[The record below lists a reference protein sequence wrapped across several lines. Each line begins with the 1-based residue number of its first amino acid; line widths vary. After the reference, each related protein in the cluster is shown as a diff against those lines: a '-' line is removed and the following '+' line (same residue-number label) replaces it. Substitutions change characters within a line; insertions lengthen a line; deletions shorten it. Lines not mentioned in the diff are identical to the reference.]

1 MSEDAAFIREL
12 YAARYRRLVGQLVG
26 VAGDVATAEAV
37 VQEAFVSAVQQPRAF
52 RRLDDPEI
60 WLRSVAVAAARSRW
74 RRTSLRRAAASGPAT
89 TRGPAGELSAD
100 HLAILGSLRRLPPVQ
115 RDVVALHDLA
125 GLGVEQVAQTLGVPT
140 RAVGARLSRGQKSLR
155 SLLADPLPGRATAYR
170 RKAQVAPTDLRALR
184 ISSHVEA
191 VVRPPPFDQLLRRA
205 QAGRRRRRTRRAG
218 LLALVVVA
226 AGATVVALE
235 RGPDLAVVPVPPPV
249 TSTPVPDAS
258 RTRAS
263 APPPSAPQ
271 SPSAAPTSRPPAS
284 LRAAPIIA
292 SSTRLTT
299 LRADAGGFLLEVFA
313 GCPDVTTCESAW
325 RLADPGGAQVTAG
338 TLTGGYTIVTPYPGG
353 FLVTDP
359 ASGFGVSDQGRVTP
373 LGAAVPS
380 VPVLAGDV
388 VLRNGTEVPNVFR
401 PRDGSVFA
409 LGVAT
414 QPARPAVWNSAT
426 IDERGWIW
434 VLGGGRDGPSTTL
447 FHSPD
452 QGRTWQARDIGP
464 GIPGEL
470 VISGDTIHVVTAG
483 ECTVQCIVAGST
495 SLDRGVSWT
504 SWPKVSNRYLYDLA
518 PGPGDRLFM
527 RTGDTTSAAASRQV
541 LVLARPATGM
551 VDLPAWRP
559 TAPSPDVGLLTS
571 AGATVWFARDAST
584 LMRSTDDGTS
594 WQDVAAR

>member
-1 MSEDAAFIREL
+1 MSEAESFVREL
-12 YAARYRRLVGQLVG
+12 YAARYRRLAGQLVG
-26 VAGDVATAEAV
+26 VAGDVATAEAA
-37 VQEAFVSAVQQPRAF
+37 VQEAFIKAVQQPRVF
-52 RRLDDPEI
+52 RRLDDPEV
-60 WLRSVAVAAARSRW
+60 WLRSAAVEAARGSR
-74 RRTSLRRAAASGPAT
+74 RRSGLGLAPASGPAT

-100 HLAILGSLRRLPPVQ
+100 HLAVLGALRRLPPQQ

-125 GLGVEQVAQTLGVPT
+125 GLGVEQVAQTLGVPP
-140 RAVGARLSRGQKSLR
+140 RAVGARLSRGQESLR

-170 RKAQVAPTDLRALR
+170 RQEPVAPGDLRALR

-191 VVRPPPFDQLLRRA
+191 VVRPPPFDQLLTAA
-205 QAGRRRRRTRRAG
+205 QARRRRRRTLRAG
-218 LLALVVVA
+218 LLALVAVALGSTVA
-226 AGATVVALE
+226 ALG
-235 RGPDLAVVPVPPPV
+235 RGPDRAVVPVPPPV
-249 TSTPVPDAS
+249 TGPSVPDAS
-258 RTRAS
+258 RTRA
-263 APPPSAPQ
+263 APQPPPIA
-271 SPSAAPTSRPPAS
+271 TSRAPAS

-325 RLADPGGAQVTAG
+325 RLADPEGVQVTAG
-338 TLTGGYTIVTPYPGG
+338 ILTGGYTIVTPYPGG

-359 ASGFGVSDQGRVTP
+359 ATGFGVSDQGRVTP
-373 LGAAVPS
+373 LGAPVPS

-401 PRDGSVFA
+401 PRDGSLFA
-409 LGVAT
+409 LSVAT

-452 QGRTWQARDIGP
+452 QGRSWQARDIGP

-470 VISGDTIHVVTAG
+470 VVSGDTIHVVTSG
-483 ECTVQCIVAGST
+483 ECTVQCIVGGST
-495 SLDRGVSWT
+495 SLDHGDTWT
-504 SWPKVSNRYLYDLA
+504 PWPKVSNRYLYDLA
-518 PGPGDRLFM
+518 AGPGDRLFI
-527 RTGDTTSAAASRQV
+527 RTGDTTSAPASRQV

-559 TAPSPDVGLLTS
+559 SAPSPDVGLLTS
-571 AGATVWFARDAST
+571 AGATVWFARDVST

>member
-1 MSEDAAFIREL
+1 MAFIREL
-12 YAARYRRLVGQLVG
+12 YAARYRRLAGQLVG
-26 VAGDVATAEAV
+26 VAGDVATAEAS
-37 VQEAFVSAVQQPRAF
+37 VQEAFIKAVHRPRAF
-52 RRLDDPEI
+52 RRLDDPEV
-60 WLRSVAVAAARSRW
+60 WLRTAAVDAARGRR
-74 RRTSLRRAAASGPAT
+74 RRTGLGRAPASGPAT

-100 HLAILGSLRRLPPVQ
+100 HLAILGVLRRLPPQQ

-140 RAVGARLSRGQKSLR
+140 RAVGSRLSRGQESLR
-155 SLLADPLPGRATAYR
+155 SLLSDPLPGRATAYR
-170 RKAQVAPTDLRALR
+170 RQAQVAPGDLRALR

-191 VVRPPPFDQLLRRA
+191 VVRPPPFDQLLTRA
-205 QAGRRRRRTRRAG
+205 QARRRRRRTLRAA

-226 AGATVVALE
+226 LGSTVVALG
-235 RGPDLAVVPVPPPV
+235 RGPDRAVVPVPPPV
-249 TSTPVPDAS
+249 TSPSVPDAN
-258 RTRAS
+258 RTRA
-263 APPPSAPQ
+263 APQPPSI
-271 SPSAAPTSRPPAS
+271 PTSRAPAS
-284 LRAAPIIA
+284 LRAVPIIA

-338 TLTGGYTIVTPYPGG
+338 VLTGGYTIVTPYPGG

-359 ASGFGVSDQGRVTP
+359 ATGFGVSDQGRVTP
-373 LGAAVPS
+373 LGAPVPS

-401 PRDGSVFA
+401 PRDGSLFA
-409 LGVAT
+409 LSVAT
-414 QPARPAVWNSAT
+414 QPARPAVWNSAA

-452 QGRTWQARDIGP
+452 QGRSWQARDIGP

-470 VISGDTIHVVTAG
+470 VVSGDTVHVVTGG

-495 SLDRGVSWT
+495 SLDHGDSWT
-504 SWPKVSNRYLYDLA
+504 PWPKVSNRYLYDLA
-518 PGPGDRLFM
+518 AGVGDRLFM
-527 RTGDTTSAAASRQV
+527 RTGDTTSAATSRQV
-541 LVLARPATGM
+541 LVLARPTTGM

-559 TAPSPDVGLLTS
+559 TEPSPDVGLLTS

>member
-1 MSEDAAFIREL
+1 MSEAESFVREL
-12 YAARYRRLVGQLVG
+12 YAARYRRLAGPLVG
-26 VAGDVATAEAV
+26 VAGDVATAEAA
-37 VQEAFVSAVQQPRAF
+37 VQEAFIKAVQQPRVF
-52 RRLDDPEI
+52 RRLDDPEV
-60 WLRSVAVAAARSRW
+60 WLRSAAVEAARGSR
-74 RRTSLRRAAASGPAT
+74 RRSGLGLAPASGPAT

-100 HLAILGSLRRLPPVQ
+100 HLAVLGALRRLPPQQ

-125 GLGVEQVAQTLGVPT
+125 GLGVEQVAQTLGVPP
-140 RAVGARLSRGQKSLR
+140 RAVGARLSRGQESLR

-170 RKAQVAPTDLRALR
+170 RQEPVAPGDLRALR

-191 VVRPPPFDQLLRRA
+191 VVRPPPFDQLLTAA
-205 QAGRRRRRTRRAG
+205 QARRRRRRTLRAG
-218 LLALVVVA
+218 LLALVAVALGSTVA
-226 AGATVVALE
+226 ALG
-235 RGPDLAVVPVPPPV
+235 RGPDRAVVPVPPPV
-249 TSTPVPDAS
+249 TGPSVPDAS
-258 RTRAS
+258 RTRA
-263 APPPSAPQ
+263 APQPPPIA
-271 SPSAAPTSRPPAS
+271 TSRAPAS

-325 RLADPGGAQVTAG
+325 RLADPEGVQVTAG
-338 TLTGGYTIVTPYPGG
+338 ILTGGYTIVTPYPGG

-359 ASGFGVSDQGRVTP
+359 ATGFGVSDQGRVTP
-373 LGAAVPS
+373 LGAPVPS

-401 PRDGSVFA
+401 PRDGSLFA
-409 LGVAT
+409 LSVAT

-452 QGRTWQARDIGP
+452 QGRSWQARDIGP

-470 VISGDTIHVVTAG
+470 VVSGDTIHVVTSG
-483 ECTVQCIVAGST
+483 ECTVQCIVGGST
-495 SLDRGVSWT
+495 SLDHGDTWT
-504 SWPKVSNRYLYDLA
+504 TWPKVSNRYLYDLA
-518 PGPGDRLFM
+518 AGPGDRLFM
-527 RTGDTTSAAASRQV
+527 RTGDATSAAASRQV

-571 AGATVWFARDAST
+571 AGATVWFAMDAST